1 MQICKFDKYF
11 KLFLLYI
18 NDMPYSLIHSVPSL
32 YADNAEIYASSD
44 NFDDLVDKMNFDLQ
58 NIHKLDDSK

>member
-1 MQICKFDKYF
+1 
-11 KLFLLYI
+11 
-18 NDMPYSLIHSVPSL
+18 MPYSLIHSVPSL

>member
-1 MQICKFDKYF
+1 
-11 KLFLLYI
+11 
-18 NDMPYSLIHSVPSL
+18 MPYSLIHSVPPL